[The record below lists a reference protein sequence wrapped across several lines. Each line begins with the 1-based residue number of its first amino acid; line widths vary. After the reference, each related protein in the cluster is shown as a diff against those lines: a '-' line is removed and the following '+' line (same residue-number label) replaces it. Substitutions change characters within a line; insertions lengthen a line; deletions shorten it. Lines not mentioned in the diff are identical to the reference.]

1 MTANE
6 SGLSNGK
13 RWFMYGC
20 VLIVCISMFFN
31 MFKAPTLFPVFIET
45 LGFTPDNIGLMMS
58 MFTVMGIVL
67 AFPAGFITNRIGIK
81 TTLLVTTAAFV
92 VGSIVGTFATSS
104 TLMLASR
111 FIEGIGCGL
120 GVVVAPAA
128 ITAVIPRR
136 RLGFAMGAYG
146 IVFPVGNVVAMNM
159 TPALF
164 NAFGWQAA
172 WWAGAVVSAIGF
184 VLVLLFFSVP
194 KGETGIHAQAED
206 VEKATGA
213 AGRPGR
219 RLRADWLGIA
229 LCAVAFGVW
238 NYIWGGGAFSF
249 YPTFLQTEMGMDI
262 AQSGFITG
270 IPSFLMLFLAPLSG
284 LVSDRLGTRKGLIVF
299 SFAGTAVMF
308 FIAFTASL
316 PVVYTFVVIESI
328 FAVCVTTGVY
338 SLVPEL
344 ARSQK
349 TQSYGI
355 SLVTFLQNIGIFCGG
370 ATFGP
375 LVSAFGWS
383 QASQFSCVP
392 LAVVMAVVAAILI
405 KDAHKTKRGQPKEA
419 TAVE

>member
-1 MTANE
+1 MQTSAG
-6 SGLSNGK
+6 SFSNTK

-31 MFKAPTLFPVFIET
+31 MFKAPTLFPVFIEE

-67 AFPAGFITNRIGIK
+67 AFPAGFITNKIGIK
-81 TTLLVTTAAFV
+81 TTLIITMAAFV
-92 VGSIVGTFATSS
+92 VGAVIGSFATDS

-128 ITAVIPRR
+128 ITSVIPKN
-136 RLGFAMGAYG
+136 RLGLAMGAYG
-146 IVFPVGNVVAMNM
+146 IVFPVGNVAAMNA

-164 NAFGWQAA
+164 NAFGWQSA
-172 WWAGAVVSAIGF
+172 WIAGAIFSGLAL
-184 VLVLLFFSVP
+184 VLILLFFKVP
-194 KGETGIHAQAED
+194 PQDAGSIYDQAKTEETSKPKI
-206 VEKATGA
+206 
-213 AGRPGR
+213 RP
-219 RLRADWLGIA
+219 DWVGIA
-229 LCAVAFGVW
+229 LCALAFGIW

-249 YPTFLQTEMGMDI
+249 YPTFLQTEMNMDI

-270 IPSFLMLFLAPLSG
+270 LPSLLMIVLAPLSG
-284 LVSDRLGTRKGLIVF
+284 IASDRLGTRKGLIVF
-299 SFAGTAVMF
+299 SFIGTAAMF
-308 FIAFTASL
+308 AIAFTASL
-316 PVVYTFVVIESI
+316 PIVYLFVIVESV

-344 ARSQK
+344 SRNPK

-355 SLVTFLQNIGIFCGG
+355 SLVTFLQNIGIFLG
-370 ATFGP
+370 AASFGP
-375 LVSAFGWS
+375 LVSSLGWS

-392 LAVVMAVVAAILI
+392 LAIIMAIIAAFFI
-405 KDAHKTKRGQPKEA
+405 KDANKTKRGRTVELPEPSDID
-419 TAVE
+419 AV